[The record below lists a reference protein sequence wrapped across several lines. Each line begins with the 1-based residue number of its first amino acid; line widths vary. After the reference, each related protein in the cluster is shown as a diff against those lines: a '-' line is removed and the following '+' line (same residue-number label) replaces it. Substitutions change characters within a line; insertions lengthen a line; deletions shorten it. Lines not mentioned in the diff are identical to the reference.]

1 MTLGRPTLGRWDP
14 DPMNICPASDTEKVD
29 ETASLSTTPRILH
42 HRNQSSTPLRPTPTN
57 HHSRNASIR
66 LLSPPLVRN
75 ASPPPFHDLSAF
87 PSRLLSSQCIMRN
100 RYHNLRLLIYRPVL
114 HSYAN
119 RAIPFASLQPDEQ
132 AAVQK
137 YRAIAC
143 AAIEETVAMMHMPSK
158 LRVWSGA
165 WSLY

>member
-75 ASPPPFHDLSAF
+75 ASPPPLSTTYRPSHHAF
-87 PSRLLSSQCIMRN
+87 SPPNASCETGTTISDSLSTDPCSTATLIAPSRLLPCN
-100 RYHNLRLLIYRPVL
+100 RTSRPLFKNTGLLLVRP
-114 HSYAN
+114 
-119 RAIPFASLQPDEQ
+119 
-132 AAVQK
+132 
-137 YRAIAC
+137 
-143 AAIEETVAMMHMPSK
+143 
-158 LRVWSGA
+158 
-165 WSLY
+165 